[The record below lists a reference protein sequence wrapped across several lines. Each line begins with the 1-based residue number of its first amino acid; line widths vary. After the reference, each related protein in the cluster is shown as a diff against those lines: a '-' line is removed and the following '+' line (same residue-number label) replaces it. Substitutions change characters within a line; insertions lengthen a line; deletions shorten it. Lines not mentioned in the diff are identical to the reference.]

1 MKIKVSVPAT
11 SANIGSGFD
20 ALGLAVTLYNTV
32 TFEES
37 EVLDISSADGTRIPR
52 GESNL
57 VYRSAKGLFEK
68 VGKQIPPL
76 KITQTNPIPMAR
88 GLGSSSACIIAGLLG
103 ANRMLGDVLN
113 TQELLTL
120 ATSIEGHPD
129 NVAPALLGGLTSSVF
144 EDGKVY
150 SVKRNVDETLCF
162 AAIVPDYKLLT
173 EAARAALPK
182 EVSHKDAV
190 YNLSRAALVPAA
202 FCEGRHDLLAIAT
215 EDKLHQPYRMPLMPG
230 SKEVFD
236 MARLCGAKAV
246 YVSGA
251 GSTVMAVAE
260 KADAEKFYTKLEK
273 GLELL
278 EGLDGVRKMSKSY
291 GNYIGI
297 NEPAADQFGK
307 AMSVSDDL
315 MWRYYELIS
324 SKSLDEIAAL
334 KKDVEEGRLH
344 PKKAKEALAYEI
356 VARYHGED
364 QAQEALQGFNSVFAD
379 GGIPDDAPEFACEHG
394 EASKPPVF
402 LTDSGLAAS
411 RGEAKRLIKQG
422 SLSLDGERCDD
433 AETPLEPGSY
443 VVKLGKKR
451 FLRLTVR

>member
-37 EVLDISSADGTRIPR
+37 DHLDISAADGTRIPR
-52 GESNL
+52 GETNL
-57 VYRSAKGLFEK
+57 VYRSAKGLFDK
-68 VGKQIPPL
+68 VGKTMPPL
-76 KITQTNPIPMAR
+76 KLVQTNAIPMAR

-144 EDGKVY
+144 EDGIVY
-150 SVKRNVDETLCF
+150 SVKRDVDESLCF

-173 EAARAALPK
+173 EAARAALI
-182 EVSHKDAV
+182 
-190 YNLSRAALVPAA
+190 PAA

-260 KADAEKFYTKLEK
+260 KANAEKFYSKLEK

-278 EGLDGVRKMSKSY
+278 EGLDGC
-291 GNYIGI
+291 
-297 NEPAADQFGK
+297 
-307 AMSVSDDL
+307 
-315 MWRYYELIS
+315 
-324 SKSLDEIAAL
+324 
-334 KKDVEEGRLH
+334 
-344 PKKAKEALAYEI
+344 EAFTL
-356 VARYHGED
+356 
-364 QAQEALQGFNSVFAD
+364 
-379 GGIPDDAPEFACEHG
+379 
-394 EASKPPVF
+394 
-402 LTDSGLAAS
+402 
-411 RGEAKRLIKQG
+411 
-422 SLSLDGERCDD
+422 
-433 AETPLEPGSY
+433 
-443 VVKLGKKR
+443 
-451 FLRLTVR
+451 LRLDADNTGATVE

>member
-88 GLGSSSACIIAGLLG
+88 GLGSSSCIIAGLLG

-260 KADAEKFYTKLEK
+260 KAEAEKFYSKLEK

-278 EGLDGVRKMSKSY
+278 EGLDGC
-291 GNYIGI
+291 
-297 NEPAADQFGK
+297 
-307 AMSVSDDL
+307 
-315 MWRYYELIS
+315 
-324 SKSLDEIAAL
+324 
-334 KKDVEEGRLH
+334 
-344 PKKAKEALAYEI
+344 EAFTL
-356 VARYHGED
+356 
-364 QAQEALQGFNSVFAD
+364 
-379 GGIPDDAPEFACEHG
+379 
-394 EASKPPVF
+394 
-402 LTDSGLAAS
+402 
-411 RGEAKRLIKQG
+411 
-422 SLSLDGERCDD
+422 
-433 AETPLEPGSY
+433 
-443 VVKLGKKR
+443 
-451 FLRLTVR
+451 LRLDADNTGATVE

>member
-11 SANIGSGFD
+11 SANVGSGFD

-32 TFEES
+32 TFEDS
-37 EVLDISSADGTRIPR
+37 EVLEISASDGTRIPR

-120 ATSIEGHPD
+120 ATAIEGHPD
-129 NVAPALLGGLTSSVF
+129 
-144 EDGKVY
+144 
-150 SVKRNVDETLCF
+150 LCF

-215 EDKLHQPYRMPLMPG
+215 EDKLHQQYRMPLMPG
-230 SKEVFD
+230 SREVFD

-260 KADAEKFYTKLEK
+260 KAEAEKFYSKLEK

-278 EGLDGVRKMSKSY
+278 EGLDGC
-291 GNYIGI
+291 
-297 NEPAADQFGK
+297 
-307 AMSVSDDL
+307 
-315 MWRYYELIS
+315 
-324 SKSLDEIAAL
+324 
-334 KKDVEEGRLH
+334 
-344 PKKAKEALAYEI
+344 EAFTL
-356 VARYHGED
+356 
-364 QAQEALQGFNSVFAD
+364 
-379 GGIPDDAPEFACEHG
+379 
-394 EASKPPVF
+394 
-402 LTDSGLAAS
+402 
-411 RGEAKRLIKQG
+411 
-422 SLSLDGERCDD
+422 
-433 AETPLEPGSY
+433 
-443 VVKLGKKR
+443 
-451 FLRLTVR
+451 LRLDADNTGATVE

>member
-1 MKIKVSVPAT
+1 MVKVSVPAT

-20 ALGLAVTLYNTV
+20 SCGLALSLYNTAA
-32 TFEES
+32 FEEFDG
-37 EVLDISSADGTRIPR
+37 VDITSSDGTFVPSTPGNLIYRTAKEVYALCGRPFHGLRI
-52 GESNL
+52 
-57 VYRSAKGLFEK
+57 V
-68 VGKQIPPL
+68 
-76 KITQTNPIPMAR
+76 QTNPIPMAR

-215 EDKLHQPYRMPLMPG
+215 EDKLHQQYRMPLMPG
-230 SKEVFD
+230 SREVFD

-260 KADAEKFYTKLEK
+260 KAEAEKFYSKLEK

-278 EGLDGVRKMSKSY
+278 EGLDGC
-291 GNYIGI
+291 
-297 NEPAADQFGK
+297 
-307 AMSVSDDL
+307 
-315 MWRYYELIS
+315 
-324 SKSLDEIAAL
+324 
-334 KKDVEEGRLH
+334 
-344 PKKAKEALAYEI
+344 EAFTL
-356 VARYHGED
+356 
-364 QAQEALQGFNSVFAD
+364 
-379 GGIPDDAPEFACEHG
+379 
-394 EASKPPVF
+394 
-402 LTDSGLAAS
+402 
-411 RGEAKRLIKQG
+411 
-422 SLSLDGERCDD
+422 
-433 AETPLEPGSY
+433 
-443 VVKLGKKR
+443 
-451 FLRLTVR
+451 LRLDADNTGATVE

>member
-37 EVLDISSADGTRIPR
+37 DHLDISAADGTRIPR
-52 GESNL
+52 GETNL
-57 VYRSAKGLFEK
+57 VYRSAKGLFDK
-68 VGKQIPPL
+68 VGKTMPPL
-76 KITQTNPIPMAR
+76 KLVQTNAIPMAR

-144 EDGKVY
+144 EDGVVY
-150 SVKRNVDETLCF
+150 SVKRDVDESLCF

-182 EVSHKDAV
+182 EVTHKDAV
-190 YNLSRAALVPAA
+190 YNLSRAALIPAA
-202 FCEGRHDLLAIAT
+202 FCEGRHD
-215 EDKLHQPYRMPLMPG
+215 LMPG

-260 KADAEKFYTKLEK
+260 KANAEKFYSKLEK

-278 EGLDGVRKMSKSY
+278 EGLDGC
-291 GNYIGI
+291 
-297 NEPAADQFGK
+297 
-307 AMSVSDDL
+307 
-315 MWRYYELIS
+315 
-324 SKSLDEIAAL
+324 
-334 KKDVEEGRLH
+334 
-344 PKKAKEALAYEI
+344 EAFTL
-356 VARYHGED
+356 
-364 QAQEALQGFNSVFAD
+364 
-379 GGIPDDAPEFACEHG
+379 
-394 EASKPPVF
+394 
-402 LTDSGLAAS
+402 
-411 RGEAKRLIKQG
+411 
-422 SLSLDGERCDD
+422 
-433 AETPLEPGSY
+433 
-443 VVKLGKKR
+443 
-451 FLRLTVR
+451 LRLDADNTGATVE

>member
-1 MKIKVSVPAT
+1 M
-11 SANIGSGFD
+11 
-20 ALGLAVTLYNTV
+20 
-32 TFEES
+32 
-37 EVLDISSADGTRIPR
+37 
-52 GESNL
+52 
-57 VYRSAKGLFEK
+57 
-68 VGKQIPPL
+68 
-76 KITQTNPIPMAR
+76 
-88 GLGSSSACIIAGLLG
+88 
-103 ANRMLGDVLN
+103 LN

-120 ATSIEGHPD
+120 ATAIEGHPD

-150 SVKRNVDETLCF
+150 SVKRNVDESLCF

-215 EDKLHQPYRMPLMPG
+215 EDKLHQQYRMPLMPG
-230 SKEVFD
+230 SREVFD

-260 KADAEKFYTKLEK
+260 KAEAEKFYSKLEK

-356 VARYHGED
+356 VARYHGEE

>member
-11 SANIGSGFD
+11 SANVGSGFD

-32 TFEES
+32 TFEDS
-37 EVLDISSADGTRIPR
+37 EVLEISASDGTRIPR

-120 ATSIEGHPD
+120 ATAIEGHPD

-150 SVKRNVDETLCF
+150 SVKRNVDESLCF

-215 EDKLHQPYRMPLMPG
+215 EDKLHQQYRMPLMPG
-230 SKEVFD
+230 SREVFD

-260 KADAEKFYTKLEK
+260 KAEAEKFYSKLEK

-278 EGLDGVRKMSKSY
+278 EGLAWFWGRLLFLSGKGTPFIPYTGRKKKVAEFICMTVRKCMKFARITPLKVYHQFQRVSQRYNYKKTEHIASFEPPKSWLNATRKEDMY
-291 GNYIGI
+291 
-297 NEPAADQFGK
+297 P
-307 AMSVSDDL
+307 
-315 MWRYYELIS
+315 
-324 SKSLDEIAAL
+324 L
-334 KKDVEEGRLH
+334 KKMKFDEFEVYVPGNVHEHLKTVFGDYMQL
-344 PKKAKEALAYEI
+344 PP
-356 VARYHGED
+356 ED
-364 QAQEALQGFNSVFAD
+364 KRMN
-379 GGIPDDAPEFACEHG
+379 HR
-394 EASKPPVF
+394 PV
-402 LTDSGLAAS
+402 
-411 RGEAKRLIKQG
+411 II
-422 SLSLDGERCDD
+422 
-433 AETPLEPGSY
+433 
-443 VVKLGKKR
+443 KLGD
-451 FLRLTVR
+451 

>member
-1 MKIKVSVPAT
+1 MITEKKGAAAMKIKVSVPAT

-32 TFEES
+32 TFEDS

-144 EDGKVY
+144 EEGKVY
-150 SVKRNVDETLCF
+150 SVKRDVDETLCF

-182 EVSHKDAV
+182 EVSHTDAV
-190 YNLSRAALVPAA
+190 
-202 FCEGRHDLLAIAT
+202 
-215 EDKLHQPYRMPLMPG
+215 
-230 SKEVFD
+230 
-236 MARLCGAKAV
+236 
-246 YVSGA
+246 
-251 GSTVMAVAE
+251 
-260 KADAEKFYTKLEK
+260 
-273 GLELL
+273 
-278 EGLDGVRKMSKSY
+278 
-291 GNYIGI
+291 
-297 NEPAADQFGK
+297 
-307 AMSVSDDL
+307 
-315 MWRYYELIS
+315 
-324 SKSLDEIAAL
+324 
-334 KKDVEEGRLH
+334 
-344 PKKAKEALAYEI
+344 
-356 VARYHGED
+356 
-364 QAQEALQGFNSVFAD
+364 
-379 GGIPDDAPEFACEHG
+379 
-394 EASKPPVF
+394 
-402 LTDSGLAAS
+402 
-411 RGEAKRLIKQG
+411 
-422 SLSLDGERCDD
+422 
-433 AETPLEPGSY
+433 
-443 VVKLGKKR
+443 
-451 FLRLTVR
+451 